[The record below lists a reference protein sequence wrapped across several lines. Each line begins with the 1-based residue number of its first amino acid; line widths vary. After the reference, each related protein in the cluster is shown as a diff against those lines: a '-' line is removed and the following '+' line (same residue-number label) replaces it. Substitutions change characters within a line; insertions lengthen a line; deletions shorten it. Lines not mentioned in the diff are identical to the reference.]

1 LFSLPK
7 SSDLTNNN
15 YSNFSKIPPRA
26 MAPKP
31 KGRTAGRPKGAKGK
45 KKPSVESASED
56 EEEEE
61 EEEEEEAGPEAATPK
76 KAKSKSKSTSK
87 KTPKKTK
94 SKPSNTTGP
103 RNRRNAAETA
113 MTALDRLAEA
123 GEVEEED
130 EHGEDENFAANAPS
144 SIWHESKPV
153 NALFASVNAGA
164 HGVET
169 ELAKDLFDLF
179 ASIKPPLRCRIM
191 TSHELGARER
201 HHHMHGLFEVTPS
214 PPNNHSAPCS

>member
-1 LFSLPK
+1 
-7 SSDLTNNN
+7 
-15 YSNFSKIPPRA
+15 
-26 MAPKP
+26 M
-31 KGRTAGRPKGAKGK
+31 
-45 KKPSVESASED
+45 
-56 EEEEE
+56 
-61 EEEEEEAGPEAATPK
+61 
-76 KAKSKSKSTSK
+76 
-87 KTPKKTK
+87 
-94 SKPSNTTGP
+94 
-103 RNRRNAAETA
+103 RRNAADNA

-201 HHHMHGLFEVTPS
+201 HHHNAMHGLFEVAPS
-214 PPNNHSAPCS
+214 PPNNRYALRSCPDCRAGYLPTKARAHTLQIGFARLWICVPVAQACGFTKDTRFASRPSPSRTNVCNFIVLTW

>member
-1 LFSLPK
+1 
-7 SSDLTNNN
+7 
-15 YSNFSKIPPRA
+15 
-26 MAPKP
+26 MAPKAN
-31 KGRTAGRPKGAKGK
+31 GRGKGRPKGTTK
-45 KKPSVESASED
+45 KKVTAVVTESED
-56 EEEEE
+56 EED
-61 EEEEEEAGPEAATPK
+61 EEEEEAGPEAATPK

-87 KTPKKTK
+87 KTPKKSK
-94 SKPSNTTGP
+94 AKPSNTTGP
-103 RNRRNAAETA
+103 RMRRNAAETA

-201 HHHMHGLFEVTPS
+201 HHHMHGLFEVAPS

>member
-1 LFSLPK
+1 
-7 SSDLTNNN
+7 
-15 YSNFSKIPPRA
+15 
-26 MAPKP
+26 MAPKAN
-31 KGRTAGRPKGAKGK
+31 GRGKGRPKGSKTK
-45 KKPSVESASED
+45 KVTTVVTES
-56 EEEEE
+56 EEEE

-87 KTPKKTK
+87 KTPKKTTA
-94 SKPSNTTGP
+94 KPSNTTGP
-103 RNRRNAAETA
+103 RNRRNAAESA

-191 TSHELGARER
+191 TSQALGARER